1 MMRVAIIGSTGQ
13 LGTDLSDVLVQAGSY
28 KVFGLSHR
36 EIECTDPVSIE
47 RALKAARPDVV
58 VNCAAFVRVDESED
72 RPDDAFHVNSL
83 GALAVAR
90 ACARI
95 DALCVYISTDYVFD
109 GDKGAPYTECDA
121 SHPINVYGASKL
133 AGEYL
138 VQQACPRW
146 LVARTASLFGK
157 AGSSGKGGNFVE
169 TILAKARAGQPL
181 RLVNDV
187 RMSPTYSRDGAQ
199 ALEILLR
206 QGASGL
212 FHLANAG
219 NCSWYEFACKALEV
233 AGLSNRIEPI
243 SSANY
248 PMKARRPK
256 DSSLESTKLHPSL
269 KECLRPWPEALK
281 AYLEEKGHL
290 SFRQLAGTVDR
301 P

>member
-1 MMRVAIIGSTGQ
+1 TGQ
-13 LGTDLSDVLVQAGSY
+13 LGTDLSDVLVRAGSY
-28 KVFGLSHR
+28 DVFGLSHR

-109 GDKGAPYTECDA
+109 GDKGVPYTECDA

-157 AGSSGKGGNFVE
+157 AGSSGKSGKFVE
-169 TILAKARAGQPL
+169 TILAKARAG
-181 RLVNDV
+181 
-187 RMSPTYSRDGAQ
+187 
-199 ALEILLR
+199 ELLR
-206 QGASGL
+206 
-212 FHLANAG
+212 FV
-219 NCSWYEFACKALEV
+219 KAIQKSPPYTRE
-233 AGLSNRIEPI
+233 G
-243 SSANY
+243 
-248 PMKARRPK
+248 
-256 DSSLESTKLHPSL
+256 
-269 KECLRPWPEALK
+269 
-281 AYLEEKGHL
+281 
-290 SFRQLAGTVDR
+290 RQDVE
-301 P
+301 